1 MKEITRVHLAKTS
14 YDIEVGA
21 KKDLEI
27 YLNDIERMM
36 GSAEDAMY
44 EIEAR
49 MVELQGER
57 GVASGG

>member
-27 YLNDIERMM
+27 YLNDMN
-36 GSAEDAMY
+36 G
-44 EIEAR
+44 
-49 MVELQGER
+49 
-57 GVASGG
+57 